1 MTWTELLAQCAW
13 RGTIILL
20 AAFAANGLM
29 RKAPAAWRHFLWTAA
44 LAGLVILPAM
54 VQVMPKWSLRTASAV
69 ILPGETVVAQTD
81 MVNAVSAVAVRPA
94 WNPTLLIWLT
104 GCALVAGWLLVG
116 RVRTWRMVRGAAACE
131 CWRARGHS
139 RPAPWVCGVRW

>member
-54 VQVMPKWSLRTASAV
+54 VQVMPKWSLRTASVV

-94 WNPTLLIWLT
+94 WNPPLLIWLT

-116 RVRTWRMVRGAAACE
+116 RVRTWRMVRRAVAADYE
-131 CWRARGHS
+131 IGRAH
-139 RPAPWVCGVRW
+139 V